1 MILNAINRIEKNM
14 VEVKKILQSITDDR
28 FAKQMERVTFL
39 NDDIMQQRDFLLHNY
54 PKNELKKHEKKIVNL
69 AKEIK
74 VMFDNII
81 GEKKEKSNFIKKDLF
96 LINNKRKLIK
106 YKQV

>member
-1 MILNAINRIEKNM
+1 MVTNTIQRIENSM
-14 VEVKKILQSITDDR
+14 IEIITILQNISDER
-28 FAKQMERVTFL
+28 FSKQIERVNFL
-39 NDDIMQQRDFLLHNY
+39 NEDILKQRKFLLSNY
-54 PKNELKKHEKKIVNL
+54 TDGELKKHEKKIVDL

-81 GEKKEKSNFIKKDLF
+81 TEKKEKSNFIKKDLF
-96 LINNKRKLIK
+96 LVNNNRKLIK